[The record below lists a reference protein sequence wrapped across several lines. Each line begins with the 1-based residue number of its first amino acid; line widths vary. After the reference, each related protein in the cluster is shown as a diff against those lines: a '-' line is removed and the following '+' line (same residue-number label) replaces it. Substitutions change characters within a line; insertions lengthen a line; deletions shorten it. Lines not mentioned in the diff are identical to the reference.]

1 MIFMKVE
8 RNFLPWIAT
17 NKTLGNEFS
26 FRNSFIPFWSEE
38 IGRIWE
44 EVSILSMSKTLKCT
58 TQTPS
63 YTLLHFGYNL
73 HKLSTFLSMHT
84 KGIQN
89 TYWSTSISYHSSK
102 VLESR
107 ASLEVSI
114 NTIGFAYEF
123 IFKAIEKA
131 CSNVYFL

>member
-1 MIFMKVE
+1 MGGSFHFVHVQNTKMHHSDS
-8 RNFLPWIAT
+8 FLYFA
-17 NKTLGNEFS
+17 S
-26 FRNSFIPFWSEE
+26 FWLQF
-38 IGRIWE
+38 
-44 EVSILSMSKTLKCT
+44 
-58 TQTPS
+58 
-63 YTLLHFGYNL
+63 
-73 HKLSTFLSMHT
+73 TFKSMHT